1 MPVEAAGLG
10 FVGAVILGL
19 SFGAGACAITCL
31 PYLGPIMLGTGGVRH
46 AWRVV
51 VPFSLGRLTGYTGLG
66 AAAGMV
72 GAWVHLWV
80 SSPAAHAVLGLATLA
95 LGVQLWRRSRR
106 GQPVACPANAGGG
119 PATEQPVLPLTGRA
133 ATPTRL
139 GLFAMGA
146 GMAFN
151 PCVPLTTVI
160 VAAAASGSLL
170 TGLTL
175 GGGFGIGAVVV
186 PAVIFALG
194 VAHLGQELRRH
205 LSRWQPRL
213 MQAGAVMLMLLGV
226 TTAIGLT
233 GP

>member
-66 AAAGMV
+66 AAAGLV
-72 GAWVHLWV
+72 GAWVHLWI
-80 SSPAAHAVLGLATLA
+80 SSPAAHLVLGAATLA
-95 LGVQLWRRSRR
+95 LGLQLWRRSRR
-106 GQPVACPANAGGG
+106 GQPVACSTHAN
-119 PATEQPVLPLTGRA
+119 PSDTEQPILPLTGRA

-139 GLFAMGA
+139 SLFVMGA

-226 TTAIGLT
+226 TTAIGVV